1 MKVPRWTV
9 YPALGVM
16 VTLLVTAVPHAGD
29 TPMHEGAAKRARA
42 VQTPEQT
49 GGEFDTAREKIQAE
63 RERMKRAASNKN

>member
-42 VQTPEQT
+42 LQVPEHID
-49 GGEFDTAREKIQAE
+49 GEFDTAREKIQAE
-63 RERMKRAASNKN
+63 RERMQRDASNEN